1 MVCRGGWG
9 YCVQVTEVCRLWF
22 GARVVGCSGSS
33 SGSGL
38 HPQFCMGAS
47 SQNVSTAMWCGSE
60 HGWLVNIGGGS
71 RRGLPSAG

>member
-1 MVCRGGWG
+1 MKGARACVRWPRPVVCRGGWG

-47 SQNVSTAMWCGSE
+47 SQ
-60 HGWLVNIGGGS
+60 
-71 RRGLPSAG
+71 GLLECVHSHVVWQ